1 MRPVRTLINSSIAD
15 YALFVKRLHCCAD
28 KSVYKQCRMQTI
40 PSKLEEYASGYRDL
54 FKDKRLFMGFVGT
67 LQGIIGSQSLRISK
81 IANSSSVLG
90 TSRHAERRIRRLVHG
105 ENQRAN
111 WQIEKLRTRFIEE
124 GAKRLA
130 WEKEVLLLLDESDL
144 RKPFAN
150 AIEHLDKVRSL
161 TGEVIPGFHTLNVL
175 AIGES
180 GRRTIVY
187 HHSFSTLE
195 PGFKSVKAEY
205 KKAIDA
211 VTNALRKVGV
221 GRLLWVIDRAG
232 DDLKLMRH
240 IHESGSCFV
249 TRLQHSKRL
258 CRWQGKETQVSEV
271 LAQAPMLAN
280 ASLEKRL
287 LKPEVKRDRHK
298 KITIKL
304 SGVEVELS
312 EATGLVVTLAEIH
325 SPLGGQGWILLSN
338 LRMNDDASGLLK
350 RLISIYRQRWS
361 IEDLFAWSKQALGWE
376 TVQLMDFEALRTL
389 VAFAWI
395 AAAFLH
401 DLGVDQHDETLQFLA
416 KLGGVNPQ
424 KTKPG
429 PRTLSLALD
438 HLASFLVVAQHAP
451 QVGGQDAL
459 ISLIHRLFPQT

>member
-1 MRPVRTLINSSIAD
+1 
-15 YALFVKRLHCCAD
+15 
-28 KSVYKQCRMQTI
+28 
-40 PSKLEEYASGYRDL
+40 
-54 FKDKRLFMGFVGT
+54 VGT

-81 IANSSSVLG
+81 ITNSSSVLG
-90 TSRHAERRIRRLVHG
+90 TSHHAERRIRRLVQG
-105 ENQRAN
+105 KNQRAN
-111 WQIEKLRTRFIEE
+111 WQAETLTERLTNE
-124 GAKRLA
+124 GVKRLT

-180 GRRTIVY
+180 GRRTIIY

-205 KKAIDA
+205 RKAIDA
-211 VTNALRKVGV
+211 VTKALRKVGV

-232 DDLKLMRH
+232 DDLNLMRYL
-240 IHESGSCFV
+240 HESGACFV
-249 TRLQHSKRL
+249 TRLQHPKRR
-258 CRWQGKETQVSEV
+258 CRWQGSDTHVNDV
-271 LAQAPMLAN
+271 LTQAPILAN
-280 ASLEKRL
+280 ATLEKRL
-287 LKPEVKRDRHK
+287 LKPEVKRDRQK
-298 KITIKL
+298 KIKVQL

-312 EATGLVVTLAEIH
+312 EATGLVVTLAELH
-325 SPLGGQGWILLSN
+325 SPLGGQGWVLVSN
-338 LRMNDDASGLLK
+338 LRMNDDPAGLLQ
-350 RLISIYRQRWS
+350 RLISIYRQRWA
-361 IEDLFAWSKQALGWE
+361 IEDLFAWSKQTLGWE
-376 TVQLMDFEALRTL
+376 TVQLMSFEALRTL

-401 DLGVDQHDETLQFLA
+401 DLGVDQHDETLEFLA
-416 KLGGVNPQ
+416 TLGGVNPQ

-429 PRTLSLALD
+429 SRTLSLALD
-438 HLASFLVVAQHAP
+438 HLASFLVVVQHAP
-451 QVGGQDAL
+451 QLGGQDAL